1 MKKTKTE
8 LYFKIKDLISKK
20 EFDDKIKKLQ
30 KEYDE
35 LIDEDTIALFI
46 VDELGRNIENI
57 CKIIDIKDGIECTL
71 TAKVTQIN
79 NTRSFS
85 RKNGSNGEVVNIELS
100 DETGKCTLVLWNNDV
115 ELVKNKKIING
126 SIIKIING
134 YVKNGYTGLEINVGR
149 YSLIEI
155 LNKNNYTITNM
166 DNLENENIFEGK
178 IISIQP
184 TRAFF
189 KYTGEFGFV
198 TNINM
203 KSKSE
208 DIEITVWDEKVKEI
222 NKYKIGDVLRIEN
235 IEKRQKNGILELHL
249 NGTGKIKK
257 L

>member
-1 MKKTKTE
+1 MTKTE

-20 EFDDKIKKLQ
+20 EFDDKIKNLQ
-30 KEYDE
+30 KKYDD

-57 CKIIDIKDGIECTL
+57 YKIIDIKDGIECTL
-71 TAKVTQIN
+71 TGKVTQIN
-79 NTRSFS
+79 NTRVFS

-115 ELVKNKKIING
+115 ELVKNKKIIKG
-126 SIIKIING
+126 SNIKIING
-134 YVKNGYTGLEINVGR
+134 YVKNGYTGLEINVGK
-149 YSLIEI
+149 YGLIEI
-155 LNKNNYTITNM
+155 LDENNFNIKNM

-178 IISIQP
+178 IINIQP

-189 KYTGEFGFV
+189 KNTGEFGFV
-198 TNINM
+198 TNVNM

-235 IEKRQKNGILELHL
+235 IDKRQKNGILELHL

>member
-1 MKKTKTE
+1 MTKTE

-20 EFDDKIKKLQ
+20 EFDDKIKNLQ
-30 KEYDE
+30 KKYDD

-57 CKIIDIKDGIECTL
+57 YKIIDIKDGIECTL
-71 TAKVTQIN
+71 TGKVTQIN
-79 NTRSFS
+79 NTRVFS

-115 ELVKNKKIING
+115 ELIKNKKIIKG
-126 SIIKIING
+126 SNIKIING
-134 YVKNGYTGLEINVGR
+134 YVKNGYTGLEINVGK
-149 YSLIEI
+149 YGLIEI
-155 LNKNNYTITNM
+155 LDENNFNIKNM

-178 IISIQP
+178 IINIQP

-189 KYTGEFGFV
+189 KNTGEFGFV
-198 TNINM
+198 TNVNM

-235 IEKRQKNGILELHL
+235 IDKRQKNGILELHL